1 MGRAQPWKREIQVLA
16 TIWLGTEGG
25 GRGGR
30 GYKGNLSS
38 EQVRRTVRAY
48 NGVTAGWGGTIGGT
62 DVEPLSSVSVKIG
75 VH

>member
-1 MGRAQPWKREIQVLA
+1 MEAKDSSSCHHLVGNRGRGA
-16 TIWLGTEGG
+16 GG
-25 GRGGR
+25 G

-38 EQVRRTVRAY
+38 EQVRRTMRAY
-48 NGVTAGWGGTIGGT
+48 SGVTAGWGGTVGGT